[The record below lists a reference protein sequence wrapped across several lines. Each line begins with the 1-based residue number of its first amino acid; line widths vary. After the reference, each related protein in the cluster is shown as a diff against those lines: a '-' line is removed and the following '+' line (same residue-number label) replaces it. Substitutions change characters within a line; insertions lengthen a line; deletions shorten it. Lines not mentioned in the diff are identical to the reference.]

1 MPFSL
6 SFYSSFERSL
16 RNLDPNQK
24 EVVQRVLRALYV
36 YYASNGDLFEARKI
50 DSGFFYKQ
58 LRRPYDEAGVE
69 GKIRVVIEREKSE
82 CYAVLAGNHDQV
94 KRFLAG
100 Q

>member
-1 MPFSL
+1 MPLSL

-16 RNLDPNQK
+16 RNLDPGQK
-24 EVVQRVLRALYV
+24 EVVQRVLRALDV
-36 YYASNGDLFEARKI
+36 YCASNGDLFEARKI

-58 LRRPYDEAGVE
+58 LRRPYYEAGVE

-94 KRFLAG
+94 KRFLAN

>member
-1 MPFSL
+1 MSISL
-6 SFYSSFERSL
+6 FFYSSFERSL
-16 RNLDPNQK
+16 KNLDLSQK
-24 EVVQRVLRALYV
+24 EIVQRILAALQV

-58 LRRPYDEAGVE
+58 LRRPYYEAGVE

-94 KRFLAG
+94 KRFLAS